1 MNIRPITP
9 SDIAFLT
16 SVRVEFPD
24 AWNEEML
31 YSAFRAGN
39 FYGYIAEET
48 VKDETCP
55 VGFITYSM
63 NIDTADLQDLF
74 VLKDRRGQGI
84 GKALI
89 KEFIFGAKE
98 RGAKKL
104 FLEVRESNIIAQKL
118 YLLMGFNRLSVRKK
132 YYSDG
137 ENALVLSKEL

>member
-24 AWNEEML
+24 AWNEDML

-39 FYGYIAEET
+39 FYGFIAEEIING
-48 VKDETCP
+48 ETCP

-63 NIDTADLQDLF
+63 NIDTADLQDVF
-74 VLKDRRGQGI
+74 VLKTRRGQGI
-84 GKALI
+84 GKALV
-89 KEFIFGAKE
+89 KEFIFGAQE
-98 RGAKKL
+98 RGAQKL
-104 FLEVRESNIIAQKL
+104 FLEVRESNSVAQKL
-118 YLLMGFNRLSVRKK
+118 YLLMGFTKLSVRKK

-137 ENALVLSKEL
+137 ENALVFIKEL

>member
-16 SVRVEFPD
+16 SVRTDFPD
-24 AWNEEML
+24 CWNEEML

-39 FYGYIAEET
+39 FYGFIAEET
-48 VKDETCP
+48 INGNIFP

-63 NIDTADLQDLF
+63 NVDTADLQDLF
-74 VLKDRRGQGI
+74 VLKNRRGQGI
-84 GKALI
+84 GKTLV

-104 FLEVRESNIIAQKL
+104 FLEVREGNSVAQKL
-118 YLLMGFNRLSVRKK
+118 YLLMGFNKLSVRKK

-137 ENALVLSKEL
+137 ENAVIFIKEL

>member
-9 SDIAFLT
+9 SDIGFLT
-16 SVRVEFPD
+16 SARTDFPD
-24 AWNEEML
+24 CWNEEML

-39 FYGYIAEET
+39 FYGFIAEESALGK
-48 VKDETCP
+48 VSP

-63 NIDTADLQDLF
+63 NVDTADLQDLF
-74 VLKDRRGQGI
+74 VLKTRRGQGI

-104 FLEVRESNIIAQKL
+104 FLEVRESNSVAQKL
-118 YLLMGFNRLSVRKK
+118 YLMMGFTKLSVRKK

-137 ENALVLSKEL
+137 ENALVFIKEL